1 MGFGMQADSCAS
13 WSRAAGRL
21 RARPRLPASSG
32 RVRMRAWQGLLKCY
46 KGDAPDM
53 IAVDMGA
60 PRLLWS
66 EVRLLWSARA
76 R

>member
-1 MGFGMQADSCAS
+1 
-13 WSRAAGRL
+13 
-21 RARPRLPASSG
+21 
-32 RVRMRAWQGLLKCY
+32 MRAWQGLLKCY

-66 EVRLLWSARA
+66 EVRLSWSARA